1 MLKARKADIL
11 LAAMK
16 EGIHPKI
23 HKNCLVTCVCGN
35 SFETISTREN
45 ITADICSSCHPFYTG
60 QQKFVD
66 TEGRIDKFIKKQK
79 ISEDK
84 KKKAS
89 ATKKTKAKKRG
100 KKEKAP
106 TLKEMLEKA
115 RKQAS

>member
-1 MLKARKADIL
+1 M
-11 LAAMK
+11 
-16 EGIHPKI
+16 
-23 HKNCLVTCVCGN
+23 
-35 SFETISTREN
+35 
-45 ITADICSSCHPFYTG
+45 
-60 QQKFVD
+60 D